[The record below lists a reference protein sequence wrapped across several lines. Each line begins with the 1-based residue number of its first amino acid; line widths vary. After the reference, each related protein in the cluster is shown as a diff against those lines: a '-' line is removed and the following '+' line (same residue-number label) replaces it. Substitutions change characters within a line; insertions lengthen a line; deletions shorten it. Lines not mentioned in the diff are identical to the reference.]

1 MVGCS
6 SEEENI
12 NSDESNVT
20 IPVKAKINK
29 LKPLD
34 KNITDKNITKVKKK
48 IIERKEFLLNDLNDN
63 NHTIKIDNK
72 NINISNVKSSLVLLN
87 FFSTWCQPCKGEIPY
102 LVDLAKKY
110 KNKLFIAGIVV
121 NDSIDDSNLTQYVKE
136 LNINYYVS
144 NAKDNDEFMKVF
156 AKKIELKNDFIV
168 PLLVL
173 FKDGEYY
180 THYEGAVPV
189 EMLEYD
195 IKKAIKKGKVK

>member
-121 NDSIDDSNLTQYVKE
+121 NDSIDDSNLTQYVKK

-180 THYEGAVPV
+180 THYEGAVPI

>member
-29 LKPLD
+29 LKPL
-34 KNITDKNITKVKKK
+34 DKNITKVKKK